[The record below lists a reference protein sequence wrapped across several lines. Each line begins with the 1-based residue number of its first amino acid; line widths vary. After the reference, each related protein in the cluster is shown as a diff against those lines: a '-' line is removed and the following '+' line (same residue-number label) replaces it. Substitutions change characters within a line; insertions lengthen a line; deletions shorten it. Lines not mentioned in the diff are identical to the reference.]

1 MDACVIFYE
10 KTETWIDSE
19 KQYEILYVFE
29 MTAGEESA
37 GQDG

>member
-1 MDACVIFYE
+1 MRKLLKRVL

-19 KQYEILYVFE
+19 RLCEVLYVFE
-29 MTAGEESA
+29 MPTGEESA